1 MTILVY
7 SKDAGGAEIISSW
20 IREKKIQNF
29 ECILEGPAK
38 LIFKKKFKS
47 IRNGNLKNKVKYEKF
62 YFSTSFPPNNELK
75 ILRYFKKNNLETFC
89 FLDHWVNYKER
100 LTKNKILYLP
110 DKFLTFDQ
118 VAYKIAKKTFKKTKI
133 IKEKN
138 FYIKNI
144 LLKINKYKKEKKYIL
159 IISSPRYNSLKNY
172 SLKKSN
178 QKNKNN
184 LMLMI
189 NKIISLKKNLN
200 KKIILIRP
208 HPSEKKIDFSW
219 LPKKFKNF
227 KIMISNKTLLE
238 DLSKSEVVVGS
249 NSMAFIFANLMKK
262 RIYNFLF
269 NKKNTSPIK
278 NICNFNLTK

>member
-1 MTILVY
+1 
-7 SKDAGGAEIISSW
+7 
-20 IREKKIQNF
+20 
-29 ECILEGPAK
+29 
-38 LIFKKKFKS
+38 
-47 IRNGNLKNKVKYEKF
+47 
-62 YFSTSFPPNNELK
+62 
-75 ILRYFKKNNLETFC
+75 
-89 FLDHWVNYKER
+89 
-100 LTKNKILYLP
+100 
-110 DKFLTFDQ
+110 
-118 VAYKIAKKTFKKTKI
+118 
-133 IKEKN
+133 
-138 FYIKNI
+138 
-144 LLKINKYKKEKKYIL
+144 
-159 IISSPRYNSLKNY
+159 
-172 SLKKSN
+172 
-178 QKNKNN
+178 
-184 LMLMI
+184 MI

-269 NKKNTSPIK
+269 NKKNTIPIK